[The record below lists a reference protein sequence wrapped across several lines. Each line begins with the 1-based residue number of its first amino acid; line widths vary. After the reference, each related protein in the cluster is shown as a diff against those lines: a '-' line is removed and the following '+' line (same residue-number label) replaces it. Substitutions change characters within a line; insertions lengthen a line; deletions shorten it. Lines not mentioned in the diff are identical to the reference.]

1 MCGLS
6 IAFYHKKGSNMKNGK
21 NGWILL
27 LLIIVL
33 SFAGG
38 FLGEL
43 LSQYK
48 FFSWMSL
55 GGRNGYITL
64 FDLNFTPLI
73 DFHLIRFSFGLT
85 MRINAGSIIGAIL
98 AIILYR

>member
-27 LLIIVL
+27 LLIIV
-33 SFAGG
+33 
-38 FLGEL
+38 
-43 LSQYK
+43 QYK

>member
-1 MCGLS
+1 M
-6 IAFYHKKGSNMKNGK
+6 KKGK

-33 SFAGG
+33 SLAGG
-38 FLGEL
+38 LLGEI

-64 FDLNFTPLI
+64 FDFNLNPLL
-73 DFHLIRFSFGLT
+73 DFHLFKINFGLT
-85 MRINAGSIIGAIL
+85 MRLNVGSIIGAIL
-98 AIILYR
+98 AIIIYR